1 MPRDRVVLRATAA
14 RALRSGVLWGSVFAV
29 FIVSS
34 AYSYA
39 TSYATVAA
47 RARFSTS
54 LAGNAGLAALFGTA
68 RRLDTVAGF
77 TAWRSMGFLT
87 LVGAV
92 WGLLL
97 ATRLTRGEEDEGR
110 WEVLLAGPTSRGA
123 AAAQAA
129 AGIGAGMAVCWA
141 MVAVATMSAGA
152 SRRIGFAAGA
162 SCFLA
167 LAVVGCAAV
176 FAAVGFVAAQV
187 AGSRR
192 QANALGAAV
201 LGVAYLLRVVADAGA
216 GVTWVRWATPLGWAE
231 DMRPLTGSRGAAVA
245 PLVAA
250 VAALTT
256 GGVIA
261 AARRDLGASMLRP
274 RTAVSRTRWLSGP
287 EGLTVRLDR
296 SVAAAWVA
304 GLAVLGA
311 VLGLVAQSAASA
323 ISGSAAL
330 ERALAHLGGHR
341 GGAATYLGFAFL
353 VVAALVA
360 FAAAAQVAGARS
372 EEASGRLE
380 HLLVRPVARWRW
392 LAGRLGAA
400 ALLVVAA
407 SLGAGVAA
415 WAGAATQHSGVGL
428 GSLVGAGL
436 NVAAPAVFVIGAAAF
451 VYGVWPRATALV
463 GYALVVWSLLVEFV
477 ASVAPGNRALLDT
490 SLFFHMRPAPAAD
503 PDWVSTGVFVALAV
517 VGAAAGAV
525 AFSRRDVVPA

>member
-1 MPRDRVVLRATAA
+1 SSTSGRWRSSVICRRWRSKRPSLAQCRTCPACPASPTSRCRATGCAVASWARSTRCSTSWPRPGSGSCSAANRRSKSSSSPTTAERRRPVPRDRVVLRATAA

-176 FAAVGFVAAQV
+176 FAAVG
-187 AGSRR
+187 
-192 QANALGAAV
+192 LGAAV

-261 AARRDLGASMLRP
+261 AARRDLGASM
-274 RTAVSRTRWLSGP
+274 
-287 EGLTVRLDR
+287 
-296 SVAAAWVA
+296 
-304 GLAVLGA
+304 
-311 VLGLVAQSAASA
+311 
-323 ISGSAAL
+323 
-330 ERALAHLGGHR
+330 
-341 GGAATYLGFAFL
+341 
-353 VVAALVA
+353 
-360 FAAAAQVAGARS
+360 
-372 EEASGRLE
+372 
-380 HLLVRPVARWRW
+380 
-392 LAGRLGAA
+392 
-400 ALLVVAA
+400 
-407 SLGAGVAA
+407 
-415 WAGAATQHSGVGL
+415 
-428 GSLVGAGL
+428 
-436 NVAAPAVFVIGAAAF
+436 
-451 VYGVWPRATALV
+451 
-463 GYALVVWSLLVEFV
+463 
-477 ASVAPGNRALLDT
+477 
-490 SLFFHMRPAPAAD
+490 
-503 PDWVSTGVFVALAV
+503 
-517 VGAAAGAV
+517 
-525 AFSRRDVVPA
+525 